1 MPASPT
7 PRVAPP
13 AECGKGFFGRKLR
26 WNNTGSDRKPVACV
40 SAADAQ
46 AYASWLGA
54 QDGSRYRLPS
64 AGELRAHPTT
74 GSGWLALCAD
84 HACSSRVV
92 NGKAKPM
99 DASRGYAD
107 VGILLVR
114 TR

>member
-1 MPASPT
+1 MRRPG
-7 PRVAPP
+7 
-13 AECGKGFFGRKLR
+13 CG
-26 WNNTGSDRKPVACV
+26 CV

-54 QDGSRYRLPS
+54 QDGLRYRLPS

-84 HACSSRVV
+84 HACNNRVV

-99 DASRGYAD
+99 DAARGYSD
-107 VGILLVR
+107 VRILLVR